1 MTARWYCIVKIP
13 LYLPMPLGHR
23 KKKQDYHMNNI
34 ENKVAYITGG
44 SKGIGYGIA
53 EALLKAGMK
62 VAISGRNPKAI
73 QRAKE
78 KLGNDH
84 VLALV
89 SDVRNY
95 EDEQRATTAILK
107 EFGRLDVVI
116 ANAGVGKF
124 SPVYEMSLEDWN
136 MMIDTN
142 LTGVFHTLK
151 ASAEQL
157 IQNKGYYISIASLA
171 GTNFFAQGA
180 GYNASKFGV
189 VGFTQAAMLDLRAHD
204 VKCTTIMPGSV
215 TSHFNE
221 HTPNEK
227 DGWKIQ
233 PEDIGQMVVHL
244 LEMNPNVL
252 PSKIEVRPTKT
263 SS

>member
-1 MTARWYCIVKIP
+1 MK
-13 LYLPMPLGHR
+13 
-23 KKKQDYHMNNI
+23 NI
-34 ENKVAYITGG
+34 KDKVAYITGG

-62 VAISGRNPKAI
+62 VAISGRNPDTI
-73 QRAKE
+73 QQAKE
-78 KLGNDH
+78 KLGSKN
-84 VLALV
+84 VIGLV

-95 EDEQRATTAILK
+95 EDEQKATAEILK

-116 ANAGVGKF
+116 ANAGLGKF
-124 SPVYEMSLEDWN
+124 APIHEMSLEDWN
-136 MMIDTN
+136 AMIDTN

-221 HTPNEK
+221 HTPSEA
-227 DGWKIQ
+227 DSWKIQ
-233 PEDIGQMVVHL
+233 PEDIGQLVVNL

-263 SS
+263 SA